1 MDKNIFNS
9 SIVQVREREV
19 KDVIEDNAKKQHSYW
34 KKKILLNSIPRPSES
49 KVKIKVNKY

>member
-9 SIVQVREREV
+9 PIVQVREREV
-19 KDVIEDNAKKQHSYW
+19 KDVYW

-49 KVKIKVNKY
+49 NVKIKVNKY